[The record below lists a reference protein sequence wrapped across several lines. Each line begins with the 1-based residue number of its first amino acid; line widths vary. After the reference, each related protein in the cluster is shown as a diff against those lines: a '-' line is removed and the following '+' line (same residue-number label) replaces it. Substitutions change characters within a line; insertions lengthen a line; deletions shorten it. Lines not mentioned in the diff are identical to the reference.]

1 VPEQRPLLIG
11 PLKQGKDRAMAP
23 INSRKLI
30 KHRDRAFEVS
40 WSDELN
46 DPEWDDFVVSAP
58 DGHHEQT
65 SLWGQVRAHYG
76 WKVARYTLKEQGRI
90 IAGAQ
95 AQLRPIGRF
104 GNIAYITYGPC
115 LNTEEDL
122 VVEICLTEFKRFL
135 RGLGA
140 IFTAVGLPY
149 DAHGLINKMQAIG
162 FLLKPHQLHPH
173 FLEATL
179 VIDLTKQPEEILA
192 GMRSSTRRNIRHA
205 LRRGITVVEGDTPD
219 IGTFREVMLALCKRR
234 GITPNPAQADFF
246 QRLWNIFKPRG
257 WIKLFIAMYRQEPV
271 SAAIAFPFKEW
282 FRVWKVGWSGE
293 YGNLKPNDAM
303 WWEMIQY
310 AQRSGHRYFDFVEID
325 PDQVR
330 AGSSGDVTS
339 FKLGFGGEIKVL
351 PGAYCYFS
359 NPLVRLALRGWG
371 GKFLDSRM
379 VQGLTKIYSK
389 RSFRSDQE

>member
-1 VPEQRPLLIG
+1 MGVISNRKLLIYG
-11 PLKQGKDRAMAP
+11 NRT
-23 INSRKLI
+23 
-30 KHRDRAFEVS
+30 FEVS
-40 WSDELN
+40 WNDEPN
-46 DPEWDDFVVSAP
+46 DPVWDDFVVSAP

-76 WKVARYTLKEQGRI
+76 WKIARFTLKEQGRI

-104 GNIAYITYGPC
+104 GHVAYITYGPC
-115 LNTEEDL
+115 INTEEDL
-122 VVEICLTEFKRFL
+122 VVQICLTELKRFL
-135 RGLGA
+135 RGLGVIYAA
-140 IFTAVGLPY
+140 IGLSY
-149 DAHGLINKMQAIG
+149 NAHDLANKMQASG
-162 FLLKPHQLHPH
+162 FLRKPHQFHPH
-173 FLEATL
+173 FLETTL
-179 VIDLTKQPEEILA
+179 VIDLTKQPEEILT
-192 GMRSSTRRNIRHA
+192 GMRSSTRRNIRYA
-205 LRRGITVVEGDTPD
+205 MKKGITVVEGTTRD
-219 IGTFREVMLALCKRR
+219 IGTFRELMLALCERR

-246 QRLWNIFKPRG
+246 QQLWNIFKPRG

-293 YGNLKPNDAM
+293 YGHLKPNDAM

-310 AQRSGHRYFDFVEID
+310 AQRTGHKYFDFVEID
-325 PDQVR
+325 PSQVR
-330 AGSSGDVTS
+330 AGFSGNVTS

-359 NPLVRLALRGWG
+359 NPLVRWVLRGWG
-371 GKFLDSRM
+371 GKFLDSKM

-389 RSFRSDQE
+389 RSFRSIQGGRRML